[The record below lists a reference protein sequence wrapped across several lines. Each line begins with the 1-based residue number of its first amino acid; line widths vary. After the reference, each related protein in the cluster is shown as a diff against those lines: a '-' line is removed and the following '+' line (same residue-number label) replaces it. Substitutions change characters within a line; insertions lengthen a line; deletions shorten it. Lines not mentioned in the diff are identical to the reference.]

1 MIRLEQSIR
10 LKAVKQ
16 SDCRFLFGLL
26 LERDPKIS
34 ISHLAT
40 PTYKQHV
47 DFVLSK
53 PYSKWY
59 VVYDKKKKVG
69 SIYLSKQDE
78 IGIFLKKRVANI
90 KIKQCAMEQLM
101 KMNPRNRFIAN
112 CNPKNQAGI
121 KFFKKNGFKL
131 IQYSYECFP
140 KWYDF

>member
-1 MIRLEQSIR
+1 MI

-16 SDCRFLFGLL
+16 NDCRFLFDLL
-26 LERDPKIS
+26 SERDPKIS
-34 ISHLAT
+34 ISHHDL
-40 PTYKQHV
+40 PTYKKHV

-59 VVYDKKKKVG
+59 IIYEKNKKVG

-78 IGIFLKKRVANI
+78 IGIFLKKDI
-90 KIKQCAMEQLM
+90 IEKKIKQSAMEQLM

-121 KFFKKNGFKL
+121 RFFKKNGFKL

-140 KWYDF
+140 KGDD